1 VNEAR
6 SSRSRRPWLVLPI
19 VGLLLAACG
28 GTPVAPP
35 ATIGVTPSQ
44 PPVLHIRL
52 PMGYIPNVQFA
63 PFYVAVERGYYREAG
78 LEIEFDYSWE
88 TDAVALVGAGELP
101 FAVVSGEQVPLARAA
116 GLPIVYVA
124 AWWQDYPVG
133 VAALAESGIETPQ
146 DLVGRRVGIPCLCGA
161 SYVGYQALMNAAGV
175 APEVATLDVIGY
187 NQVEALLAGQ
197 EEAVVIYAN
206 NEPVQLRSQGAD
218 IRLIRVADYVHLA
231 SNGLI
236 TNEATI
242 SERPAVVQAMVAATL
257 RGLQDTLDDPHAA
270 FEICKQY
277 VEGLQQADQEVQ
289 FAVLQASLEFWRA
302 DRLGFS
308 EPQSWENMQSVL
320 LSLGSLTAP
329 IDLSRA
335 YSNDFVP

>member
-1 VNEAR
+1 ML
-6 SSRSRRPWLVLPI
+6 RRPWPLLI
-19 VGLLLAACG
+19 AAGLLLAACAG
-28 GTPVAPP
+28 APSTPTTASEGTS
-35 ATIGVTPSQ
+35 TPET
-44 PPVLHIRL
+44 LRHIRL

-63 PFYVAVERGYYREAG
+63 PFYVADERGYYREAG

-116 GLPIVYVA
+116 GLPIVYVM

-133 VAALAESGIETPQ
+133 IASLAESGIETPQ

-175 APEVATLDVIGY
+175 PPDSVTLEVIDY
-187 NQVEALLAGQ
+187 NQIPALLAGQ
-197 EEAVVIYAN
+197 DDAVVIYAN

-236 TNEATI
+236 THESMVTVQP
-242 SERPAVVQAMVAATL
+242 SVVQAMVTATL
-257 RGLQDTLDDPHAA
+257 RGLQDTLDDPQAA
-270 FEICKQY
+270 FEISKHY
-277 VEGLQQADQEVQ
+277 VEGLAQADQEVQ
-289 FAVLQASLEFWRA
+289 LQVLEASLDFWRA
-302 DRLGFS
+302 DRLGYS
-308 EPQSWENMQSVL
+308 NPQAWENMQQVL
-320 LSLGSLTAP
+320 LSMGSLTNP

-335 YSNDFVP
+335 YTNDFIP